1 MALVLKDR
9 VKESTTT
16 AGTGTVTLLGAA
28 PGFQSFASIGDANT
42 TYYTIAGQTTSE
54 WEVGIG
60 TYTSSGTTLA
70 RTTVLSN
77 SSGTEPSALSFS
89 AGTKDVFVTYPAGK
103 SVNLDASG
111 NVTALGT
118 PVSATLTNATGL
130 PISSGVSG
138 LGSNVATFLATPS
151 SVNLAAAVT
160 DETGTGALVFATSP
174 TLVTPALGTPS
185 ALVGTNITGT
195 ASGLTAGNVT
205 TNANLTGAVT
215 STGNATVLGSFSS
228 ASLAGALTDE
238 TGTGSAVFATSP
250 TLVTPALGT
259 PSALVGTNI
268 TGTASG
274 LTAGNVT
281 TNANLT
287 GAVTSVGNATSLG
300 SFTSSQLLGALTDE
314 TGTGAAVFATSPTL
328 VTPALGTPSALVGTN
343 ITGTA
348 SGLTAGNVTTNANLT
363 GAITSTGNATLLGSF
378 TSAQLLAALTDETGT
393 GANVFA
399 TSPTLVTPVLG
410 AATGTSVVLTGAA
423 PQVTLGANVTTLG
436 SVKMFGNTSGD
447 ATVRPAAVAGTATVV
462 TLPNASSTLPIFGQ
476 QITFTG
482 PTTARTITL
491 PDASFTVAR
500 TDAANTF
507 TGVQTM
513 TSPALTTP
521 AITGLATGTG
531 VATANTVST
540 LVARDASGN
549 FSAGT
554 ITAAL
559 TGTASGNLVSGGAL
573 GTPSSGT
580 LTNCTFPTLNQNTS
594 GTAAGLSATL
604 VATSGGTGQSSY
616 AVGDILFASTTTAL
630 SKLADVATGSA
641 LISGGVGVAPSYGK
655 IGLTTHVSGNLPV
668 TNLNSGTS
676 ASAST
681 FWRGDGA
688 WAAPAAAVIGTD
700 TQVTYNNAGTMA
712 GSANLT
718 FNGTNLTCGGT
729 VTANSDERLKTN
741 WRDLPEN
748 FVERLADVKHGVY
761 DRTDIEATQVGV
773 SAQSL
778 QTLLEQAVLVGE
790 DGTLSVAYGN
800 AALVA
805 CIQLA
810 QRVVALEQTV
820 AKLTKGI

>member
-1 MALVLKDR
+1 MALVLADR
-9 VKESTTT
+9 VKETTTT

-28 PGFQSFASIGDANT
+28 PGFQSFAVVGDANT

-60 TYTSSGTTLA
+60 TYTLSNTTLA

-77 SSGTEPSALSFS
+77 SSGTQPSALSFS
-89 AGTKDVFVTYPAGK
+89 AGTKDVFVTYPSGK

-111 NVTALGT
+111 NATALGT
-118 PVSATLTNATGL
+118 PAS
-130 PISSGVSG
+130 
-138 LGSNVATFLATPS
+138 F
-151 SVNLAAAVT
+151 
-160 DETGTGALVFATSP
+160 
-174 TLVTPALGTPS
+174 
-185 ALVGTNITGT
+185 VGTNITGT

-205 TNANLTGAVT
+205 TNANLTGDVT
-215 STGNATVLGSFSS
+215 SS
-228 ASLAGALTDE
+228 
-238 TGTGSAVFATSP
+238 
-250 TLVTPALGT
+250 
-259 PSALVGTNI
+259 
-268 TGTASG
+268 
-274 LTAGNVT
+274 
-281 TNANLT
+281 
-287 GAVTSVGNATSLG
+287 GNATSIASGVIVNDDINASAGIVDTKL
-300 SFTSSQLLGALTDE
+300 
-314 TGTGAAVFATSPTL
+314 ATIS
-328 VTPALGTPSALVGTN
+328 
-343 ITGTA
+343 TA
-348 SGLTAGNVTTNANLT
+348 SKVSN
-363 GAITSTGNATLLGSF
+363 SAT
-378 TSAQLLAALTDETGT
+378 
-393 GANVFA
+393 
-399 TSPTLVTPVLG
+399 
-410 AATGTSVVLTGAA
+410 
-423 PQVTLGANVTTLG
+423 
-436 SVKMFGNTSGD
+436 
-447 ATVRPAAVAGTATVV
+447 TAT
-462 TLPNASSTLPIFGQ
+462 
-476 QITFTG
+476 
-482 PTTARTITL
+482 
-491 PDASFTVAR
+491 D
-500 TDAANTF
+500 ANTA
-507 TGVQTM
+507 
-513 TSPALTTP
+513 S
-521 AITGLATGTG
+521 AI
-531 VATANTVST
+531 
-540 LVARDASGN
+540 VARDASGN
-549 FSAGT
+549 FTAGT

-559 TGTASGNLVSGGAL
+559 TGNAS
-573 GTPSSGT
+573 
-580 LTNCTFPTLNQNTS
+580 
-594 GTAAGLSATL
+594 GLSATL

-630 SKLADVATGSA
+630 SKLADVATGNA

-676 ASAST
+676 ASATT

-688 WAAPAAAVIGTD
+688 WATPAAAVIGTT

-748 FVERLADVKHGVY
+748 FIDRLTQVKHGVY